1 MISEIILDGTWGFR
15 FDGAKEGISRR
26 FFTIPYED
34 TIELPSTT
42 SLSRK
47 GVPSDE
53 RKLGSLTDEYSFEGY
68 CWYYRT
74 IETGVIPEDAK
85 AELFLER
92 TRQTK
97 LWVNGDY
104 IGERN
109 SLCTPH
115 IYDITDRIKDG
126 TAEICVM
133 VSNTGYPTKG
143 GHMTSEDTQTNW
155 NGITGRIALRI
166 SEKNGI
172 SFIRAYPCISS
183 HSVKLEFGLEGL
195 DEAEISIWGVSS
207 ACDVV
212 DTTVR
217 KISADSPFTV
227 IDLGEDVSLWDE
239 YSPVIYTLKAAVNGS
254 MDIHTVCFGMREFRA
269 DGMHFSVNGKP
280 AFLRGKH
287 DGMLFPLTGAAPATV
302 GEWYEVLRKAKEWG
316 INHYRFH
323 TCCPPDAAFTAADML
338 GIYMQ
343 PELPFWGT
351 IRFHDEEGY
360 NADEIE
366 YLREEGRRILRTFGN
381 HPSFVMMSLGN
392 ELWGDYELMDHILAE
407 YKAMDDRHLYTQG
420 SNNFQFCP
428 RILEND
434 DFFSGVRLGE
444 GRFVRGSFA
453 ECDPPH
459 GFVQAERPNTAYS
472 FDRNILTAN
481 DSAEGPAERL
491 IQIGTGTAEVRA
503 ESHDSLVPH
512 IPIVSH
518 ETGQYYSYPDLD
530 SAEKYTGPLKAHFL
544 DEYRQRLDEK
554 GMGTLYHAFHEAS
567 GLFAFQCYKI
577 EIEAAMRSELLA
589 GFQLLDLQDFT
600 GQGVASVGMLDSFM
614 DEKSFV
620 TENDLR
626 SKWLGFCS
634 DSVLLAE
641 IDTFVLEYG
650 QKVTIP
656 VYLRYMRPDELNGAK
671 MSWRIG
677 DKSGEIAVP
686 DDFRGIGRIGNITF
700 EADLPIESELQL
712 TIDGVT
718 SNSYSFT
725 TFPAAD
731 KDFTLPEVSERS
743 GSHVYICDNI
753 EKAEKLLENGEKVIL
768 FTDKLR
774 ESVKGFYCTDFW
786 NYPMFRTI
794 SQQMGK
800 EEPVGTL
807 GLLIQNDHPALA
819 GFPCSTYSTPQW
831 YEIVTH
837 SESAVLDG
845 TPEVFRP
852 IVQVI
857 DNCERNHKLGLLFE
871 ACISKGKLLVC
882 TCRIREIIHRPEVQH
897 FVRSLLDYAH
907 SDSFDPTYSLTA
919 EALCLR

>member
-1 MISEIILDGTWGFR
+1 MITEINLQGTWEFR
-15 FDGAKEGISRR
+15 LDEAGEGISKG
-26 FFTIPYED
+26 FCSLPYED
-34 TIELPSTT
+34 TIELPSTV

-47 GVPSDE
+47 GIPAAE
-53 RKLGSLTDEYSFEGY
+53 KKPGCLTDEYGFEGD
-68 CWYYRT
+68 CWYYRN
-74 IETGVIPEDAK
+74 IETGFIPEDAK

-92 TRQTK
+92 TRLTK
-97 LWVNGDY
+97 LWVNGEY

-115 IYDITDRIKDG
+115 IYDITDHLKDG

-133 VSNTGYPTKG
+133 VSNTDYPTKG

-155 NGITGRIALRI
+155 NGITGKIVLRI
-166 SEKNGI
+166 SEKKGI
-172 SFIRAYPCISS
+172 SFIRAYPDVSS
-183 HSVKLEFGLEGL
+183 HSVKLEFGLDGM
-195 DEAEISIWGVSS
+195 DEAEISIWGISS

-217 KISADSPFTV
+217 KISADSPYAV

-239 YSPVIYTLKAAVNGS
+239 YSPVTYTLKAAVTGS
-254 MDIHTVCFGMREFRA
+254 MDIHTVNFGMREFRA
-269 DGMHFSVNGKP
+269 DGRHFSVNGKP
-280 AFLRGKH
+280 VFLRGKH
-287 DGMLFPLTGAAPATV
+287 DGMLFPLTGAAPASV
-302 GEWYEVLRKAKEWG
+302 EEWYEVFRRAKEWG

-351 IRFHDEEGY
+351 IRFPDEEGY

-366 YLREEGRRILRTFGN
+366 YLREEGRRILRTFGD

-392 ELWGDYELMDHILAE
+392 ELWGDYELMDSILAE
-407 YKAMDDRHLYTQG
+407 YKSMDGRRLYTQG

-428 RILEND
+428 RILEHD

-444 GRFVRGSFA
+444 ERLIRGSFA
-453 ECDPPH
+453 KCDPPH

-472 FDRNILTAN
+472 FDKNILTA
-481 DSAEGPAERL
+481 DDTAEGSSERL
-491 IQIGTGTAEVRA
+491 IQIGTGTAEVKT
-503 ESHDSLVPH
+503 ESHDAFVPH
-512 IPIVSH
+512 IPVISH
-518 ETGQYYSYPDLD
+518 EVGQYYSYPDLD
-530 SAEKYTGPLKAHFL
+530 QAEKYTGPLKAHFL
-544 DEYRQRLDEK
+544 EEYRRRLAEK
-554 GMGTLYHAFHEAS
+554 GMGALYRDFHRAS
-567 GLFAFQCYKI
+567 GLFAFQCYKL
-577 EIEAAMRSELLA
+577 EIEAAMRSQILA

-600 GQGVASVGMLDSFM
+600 GQGVASVGMLDPFM

-634 DSVLLAE
+634 DAVLLAE
-641 IDTFVLEYG
+641 IDSFVLEYR
-650 QKVTIP
+650 QKVTLP
-656 VYLRYMRPDELNGAK
+656 VYFRYMRPDELNGAK

-686 DDFRGIGRIGNITF
+686 DGFRGIGRIGDITF
-700 EADLPIESELQL
+700 EAELPVESELQL
-712 TIDGVT
+712 SVDGIT
-718 SNSYSFT
+718 SNSYSFMTYPT
-725 TFPAAD
+725 TD
-731 KDFTLPEVSERS
+731 KKFSLPEISERS
-743 GSHVYICDNI
+743 GSRVCICDNFG
-753 EKAEKLLENGEKVIL
+753 KAEKLLENGEKVIL

-774 ESVKGFYCTDFW
+774 DSIKGFYCTDFW

-794 SQQMGK
+794 SEQMGA
-800 EEPVGTL
+800 EEPIGTL
-807 GLLIQNDHPALA
+807 GLLIQNDHPALV
-819 GFPCSTYSTPQW
+819 GFTSRIYSTPQW
-831 YEIVTH
+831 YDIVTH

-845 TPEVFRP
+845 TSEGFRP

-857 DNCERNHKLGLLFE
+857 DNCERNHKLGLLYESRF
-871 ACISKGKLLVC
+871 SNGKLLVC
-882 TCRIREIIHRPEVQH
+882 TCRIGEIIERPEVQH

-907 SDSFDPTYSLTA
+907 SDSFDPTFTLTA
-919 EALCLR
+919 EELCLR

>member
-1 MISEIILDGTWGFR
+1 
-15 FDGAKEGISRR
+15 
-26 FFTIPYED
+26 ED
-34 TIELPSTT
+34 T
-42 SLSRK
+42 
-47 GVPSDE
+47 
-53 RKLGSLTDEYSFEGY
+53 
-68 CWYYRT
+68 
-74 IETGVIPEDAK
+74 K

-115 IYDITDRIKDG
+115 IYDITDHIKDG

-172 SFIRAYPCISS
+172 SFIRTYPCISS
-183 HSVKLEFGLEGL
+183 HSVKLEFGLEGM

-227 IDLGEDVSLWDE
+227 IDLGEDFSLWDE

-434 DFFSGVRLGE
+434 DFF
-444 GRFVRGSFA
+444 
-453 ECDPPH
+453 
-459 GFVQAERPNTAYS
+459 
-472 FDRNILTAN
+472 
-481 DSAEGPAERL
+481 
-491 IQIGTGTAEVRA
+491 
-503 ESHDSLVPH
+503 
-512 IPIVSH
+512 
-518 ETGQYYSYPDLD
+518 
-530 SAEKYTGPLKAHFL
+530 
-544 DEYRQRLDEK
+544 
-554 GMGTLYHAFHEAS
+554 
-567 GLFAFQCYKI
+567 
-577 EIEAAMRSELLA
+577 
-589 GFQLLDLQDFT
+589 
-600 GQGVASVGMLDSFM
+600 
-614 DEKSFV
+614 
-620 TENDLR
+620 
-626 SKWLGFCS
+626 
-634 DSVLLAE
+634 
-641 IDTFVLEYG
+641 
-650 QKVTIP
+650 
-656 VYLRYMRPDELNGAK
+656 
-671 MSWRIG
+671 
-677 DKSGEIAVP
+677 
-686 DDFRGIGRIGNITF
+686 
-700 EADLPIESELQL
+700 
-712 TIDGVT
+712 
-718 SNSYSFT
+718 
-725 TFPAAD
+725 
-731 KDFTLPEVSERS
+731 
-743 GSHVYICDNI
+743 
-753 EKAEKLLENGEKVIL
+753 
-768 FTDKLR
+768 
-774 ESVKGFYCTDFW
+774 
-786 NYPMFRTI
+786 
-794 SQQMGK
+794 
-800 EEPVGTL
+800 
-807 GLLIQNDHPALA
+807 
-819 GFPCSTYSTPQW
+819 
-831 YEIVTH
+831 
-837 SESAVLDG
+837 
-845 TPEVFRP
+845 
-852 IVQVI
+852 
-857 DNCERNHKLGLLFE
+857 
-871 ACISKGKLLVC
+871 
-882 TCRIREIIHRPEVQH
+882 
-897 FVRSLLDYAH
+897 
-907 SDSFDPTYSLTA
+907 
-919 EALCLR
+919 